1 MTLLLWLL
9 EPVTKHRMTDVRN
22 VLADLRSGSEV
33 AWAVA
38 ESLERLLATLELV
51 CAVRDKFK
59 R

>member
-1 MTLLLWLL
+1 MSLLLWLL
-9 EPVTKHRMTDVRN
+9 EPVTKHRLKDVRN

-38 ESLERLLATLELV
+38 ETLERLLATLELV
-51 CAVRDKFK
+51 YKVRDKCK

>member
-1 MTLLLWLL
+1 L
-9 EPVTKHRMTDVRN
+9 EPVTKHRLADVRN

-38 ESLERLLATLELV
+38 ETLERLLATLELV
-51 CAVRDKFK
+51 YKVRAKWK

>member
-9 EPVTKHRMTDVRN
+9 EPVTKHRMADVRN